1 MIEYWASMP
10 DATYWATRP
19 KVPPYR
25 GVWTYDIAKK
35 KTSFD
40 GGDFNFAVEKD
51 AYVPRIDDQ
60 RATAVE
66 EWLSD
71 LETSLAALAR
81 KVHDRVEAL
90 EIRSHSDAVNA
101 VKAMFSLQ
109 CRSAYNLAA
118 CVAALQ
124 EDPSLVDVLGG
135 EPGQSL
141 KQVALQNLIHLIT
154 ERAAAYGSLRL
165 TFLHAPKGGVLL
177 CDRPTFARPSLPTFI
192 ALTNRV
198 VAAIDEGEPKLTFE
212 YQYRDLSDDFL
223 HTLNEEFAMEARA
236 WIVAESPTTLSRYVA
251 VVESDKWRKY
261 AASEKPVIE
270 PLRYL
275 TTGFKITKERPSRG
289 VAPGGPPGGSRD
301 PDPTG
306 GSA

>member
-1 MIEYWASMP
+1 MIKFWASMP
-10 DATYWATRP
+10 DADYWATRP
-19 KVPPYR
+19 TVPPFQ
-25 GVWTYDIAKK
+25 GVWTYNIATKR
-35 KTSFD
+35 TSFD

-51 AYVPRIDDQ
+51 AYVPRIDDK

-81 KVHDRVEAL
+81 KVHDRVEVL
-90 EIRSHSDAVNA
+90 EIRSHSDAINA

-109 CRSAYNLAA
+109 CRSAHNLAA
-118 CVAALQ
+118 SVAALQ
-124 EDPSLVDVLGG
+124 KDASLVDVLGG

-141 KQVALQNLIHLIT
+141 KQVALQNLIHVVT
-154 ERAAAYGSLRL
+154 ERAAAYGSLRI

-177 CDRPTFARPSLPTFI
+177 CDRPTFAQPGLPTFI

-198 VAAIDEGEPKLTFE
+198 VAAVEEGEPRSMFE

-223 HTLNEEFAMEARA
+223 HTLNGQFAMEARA
-236 WIVAESPTTLSRYVA
+236 WLVAESPTILSRYVA
-251 VVESDKWRKY
+251 VAESDEWQKY
-261 AASEKPVIE
+261 AASEKPVVE

-275 TTGFKITKERPSRG
+275 TAGFTTTKERP
-289 VAPGGPPGGSRD
+289 
-301 PDPTG
+301 
-306 GSA
+306 